1 VSRSDLQW
9 MVVLNAVVISLFAV
23 VFAVVFAID
32 VDGSV
37 FWGLLVVVAMAWQIR
52 SATRP
57 ERPAAAAPDDARVRS

>member
-9 MVVLNAVVISLFAV
+9 MVVLNAVVISL
-23 VFAVVFAID
+23 FAVVFAID

-57 ERPAAAAPDDARVRS
+57 ERPAEAAPDDARVRS

>member
-23 VFAVVFAID
+23 VFAID

-37 FWGLLVVVAMAWQIR
+37 IWGLLVVAAMAWQIR

-57 ERPAAAAPDDARVRS
+57 ERPAEAATDDTPVQS

>member
-1 VSRSDLQW
+1 MSRSDLQW

-23 VFAVVFAID
+23 VFAID

-37 FWGLLVVVAMAWQIR
+37 FGGLLVVVAMAWQIR

>member
-9 MVVLNAVVISLFAV
+9 MVVLNAVVISL
-23 VFAVVFAID
+23 FAVVFAID

-57 ERPAAAAPDDARVRS
+57 ERQAEAAPDDTPVRS

>member
-1 VSRSDLQW
+1 MSRSDLQW

-23 VFAVVFAID
+23 VFAID

-37 FWGLLVVVAMAWQIR
+37 FWGLLVVAAMAWQIR

-57 ERPAAAAPDDARVRS
+57 EGSAAAAPDDARVRS